1 MRSVSEQEFSEV
13 FTSKLKHLRDNHRL
27 LENVDYVTGPGRSG
41 AIAAVYASHFLGLP
55 FVPYKHKIEGKRALV
70 VDTAIESG
78 ATLRKASRLYGNA
91 PIVYGFSEPPRV
103 KFWYEELSLVRGKGN
118 EYKPTTDDTTYSCTH
133 TLEIDWN
140 SKLFIHLAGCSVN
153 Y

>member
-1 MRSVSEQEFSEV
+1 MVSEQEFREV
-13 FTSKLKHLRDNHRL
+13 FINKLKYLRDNHRL
-27 LENVDYVTGPGRSG
+27 LDNTDYVTGPGRSG
-41 AIAAVYASHFLGLP
+41 AIASVYASHFLGLP

-103 KFWYEELSLVRGKGN
+103 KFWYETLSLVRGKGN
-118 EYKPTTDDTTYSCTH
+118 EYKITTDDTTIGCNST
-133 TLEIDWN
+133 TEVDWN
-140 SKLFIHLAGCSVN
+140 SRFFAHLN
-153 Y
+153 